1 MDPTARSATRRPPDV
16 DAYSQRNEEKESSP
30 RPSVTELSHHRASHG
45 SEAGTS
51 AAAKNGE
58 QWVTGVKLVALS
70 ILLVLAMFLMML
82 DTSIIATA
90 VPRITDEFRSLQ
102 DVGWYVTIYQLANA
116 TLQPLWGRVYDKFS
130 NKSSFLASLVIFEVG
145 SLCCGAAVSS
155 RMLIAGRAVAGVG
168 SAGLISGGLTITA
181 SAVPLE
187 KRASLTAMLMGV
199 AQLGIAIG
207 PLLGGA
213 FTSYVTWRWCFY
225 INLPVGGLLAL
236 GLLFLPIPDQYSKPN
251 PRSLLRRLHRELD
264 LLGFALIAP
273 ACIQLLLALSWG
285 GSKHAW
291 DSPTIIG
298 LFCGAGA
305 TGLLWLA
312 WDWYRGDEALI
323 PFSIIGVRAV
333 WSVQQTGYVIPFA
346 MLAAVIGS
354 ISNGLYSTFSPTT
367 PTGKWIGYQILNGI
381 GRGVGMPMAIL
392 AVQAALSPADL
403 AMGNSVVIFVQSLG
417 TAITLAISDAIFHG
431 SLQSELPKQAPLVD
445 VTAII
450 AAGATGFRSIVEE
463 QDLPGVLAAFS
474 ISISRVF
481 YLATGVSGLGLIT
494 SLGMGWVDVSKKRRR
509 AQNDDIPLQNL
520 DA

>member
-1 MDPTARSATRRPPDV
+1 MDPTARSATRQPTDV
-16 DAYSQRNEEKESSP
+16 DAYPRRNEEKESSP

-58 QWVTGVKLVALS
+58 QWVTGMKLVALS

-145 SLCCGAAVSS
+145 SLCCGAAMSS

-187 KRASLTAMLMGV
+187 KRAPLTAMLMGV

-225 INLPVGGLLAL
+225 INLPIGGLLAL
-236 GLLFLPIPDQYSKPN
+236 GLLFLPIPDQYSKPS
-251 PRSLLRRLHRELD
+251 PRSSLRRLHRELD

-285 GSKHAW
+285 GSKLAW
-291 DSPTIIG
+291 ESPTIIG

-305 TGLLWLA
+305 TGLLWIA

-323 PFSIIGVRAV
+323 PFSIIG
-333 WSVQQTGYVIPFA
+333 TGYVIPYA

-354 ISNGLYSTFSPTT
+354 VSNGLYSTFSPTT
-367 PTGKWIGYQILNGI
+367 PVGKWIGYQILNGV

-392 AVQAALSPADL
+392 AAQAALSPADL
-403 AMGNSVVIFVQSLG
+403 AMGNSVVIFIQSLG

-431 SLQSELPKQAPLVD
+431 SLLSELPKQAPSVD
-445 VTAII
+445 ATAIV
-450 AAGATGFRSIVEE
+450 AAGATGFRSIVQE

-474 ISISRVF
+474 VSISRVF
-481 YLATGVSGLGLIT
+481 YVATGVSGLGLIT
-494 SLGMGWVDVSKKRRR
+494 SLGMGWVDVSKKRRL
-509 AQNDDIPLQNL
+509 ADDDIPLQNL
-520 DA
+520 NA